1 MKFLLLT
8 VGLALIGAIQAI
20 ENIRYKKDLVV
31 EKLVG
36 PWYLRQEVKAMEFSI
51 PLLDMDIK
59 EVNRTPEGNLEL
71 VVLEKTDRC
80 VEKKFLLKKTERPA
94 EFEIYIPSES
104 ASYTFY
110 VMETDYDNYV
120 LFCLENINYREKM
133 ACAHYV
139 RRIEDDKGM
148 EEFKRIVRTLTMP
161 YTVIEVRT
169 RGRFLR
175 SQINV
180 QKIDS

>member
-20 ENIRYKKDLVV
+20 ENIRSKKDLVV

-36 PWYLRQEVKAMEFSI
+36 PWYLRQEVRAMEFSI

-59 EVNRTPEGNLEL
+59 EVNLTPERNLEL
-71 VVLEKTDRC
+71 VVLKKTDRC
-80 VEKKFLLKKTERPA
+80 VEKKFLLKKTEKPA

-104 ASYTFY
+104 ASYTFS
-110 VMETDYDNYV
+110 VMETDYDNYI
-120 LFCLENINYREKM
+120 LFCLENINSQKRME
-133 ACAHYV
+133 CAHYV
-139 RRIEDDKGM
+139 RRIEKDSKGM
-148 EEFKRIVRTLTMP
+148 EEFKKILRTLTMP

-169 RGRFLR
+169 RDMCR
-175 SQINV
+175 V
-180 QKIDS
+180 